1 MLVLHTTIQS
11 SASYVVEINYH
22 RIYAQKALF
31 LTTYLRMLFSILYAD
46 NNKSSASVLCHSY
59 GLQIL
64 TTTEDMSTIFFLL
77 HAIFLFVYTT
87 IKKELSCVLWSQFKM
102 VVDST
107 VSFLLQKICP
117 KALFSFLPTTTRGFR
132 IATIVLRQQPS

>member
-1 MLVLHTTIQS
+1 MAVITVYTLVLHTTIQS

-22 RIYAQKALF
+22 RIIYAQKALF
-31 LTTYLRMLFSILYAD
+31 LTTYLCVVFSILYAD
-46 NNKSSASVLCHSY
+46 YNKIPASALCHSY

-87 IKKELSCVLWSQFKM
+87 IKKELSQCF
-102 VVDST
+102 VVT
-107 VSFLLQKICP
+107 VQYGS
-117 KALFSFLPTTTRGFR
+117 R
-132 IATIVLRQQPS
+132 